1 MRKTGL
7 KQAKASAKKSAP
19 FQTDITR
26 AKTLLH
32 GIVTAR
38 MDADQ
43 RGWLAQQEQKAQA
56 GVTPGHLYL
65 AFSSAAR
72 HFPKVP
78 LELNEA
84 ETTEADALR
93 PGFQPQHWNLLQAV
107 RAFFLLMLPHEQKE
121 TYLSM
126 LGQVLETADMNEQQA
141 IYAALPLL
149 PYPDELV
156 YRAREGLRT
165 NMVCVFEAVACHNPY
180 PADFLPEP
188 AWNQMVLKAVFIE
201 SVLYRI
207 YGADR
212 RANRKLAEM
221 LLDLVH
227 ERWAAGRKVTPEA
240 WRFIGPF
247 IDDHSFT
254 DIETLAHSGD
264 AIERDAA
271 LLACAASDYLPA
283 HRLLQEYA
291 ESYAAIVSGQLNWQ
305 AIGIR
310 HETQR
315 QSNYQKAG

>member
-1 MRKTGL
+1 MKKTGL
-7 KQAKASAKKSAP
+7 KSVNANTSKYVHFQADIKQAKAY
-19 FQTDITR
+19 
-26 AKTLLH
+26 LH
-32 GIVTAR
+32 GIIKAR
-38 MDADQ
+38 VGTEQ
-43 RGWLAQQEQKAQA
+43 CEWLAQQEQKARS

-72 HFPKVP
+72 HFPKTP
-78 LELNEA
+78 LELSETEIAEA
-84 ETTEADALR
+84 EALR

-107 RAFFLLMLPHEQKE
+107 RAFFLLMLPVEPKE

-149 PYPDELV
+149 PYPQELV

-201 SVLYRI
+201 SVLYHI
-207 YGADR
+207 HGANR

-247 IDDHSFT
+247 IDDASFA
-254 DIETLAHSGD
+254 DIEKLAQSAD
-264 AIERDAA
+264 AMERDAA

-283 HRLLQEYA
+283 HRLLQEHA

-310 HETQR
+310 HENQR

>member
-1 MRKTGL
+1 MKKTGL
-7 KQAKASAKKSAP
+7 KSLKANAKKTEH
-19 FQTDITR
+19 FQADI
-26 AKTLLH
+26 AQVKAYLH
-32 GIVTAR
+32 GILKAR
-38 MDADQ
+38 IDAGQ
-43 RGWLAQQEQKAQA
+43 REWLEQQVQKVQA

-72 HFPKVP
+72 HFPKTP
-78 LELNEA
+78 LKLS
-84 ETTEADALR
+84 ETEIAEADALR
-93 PGFQPQHWNLLQAV
+93 HGFQPQYWNVLQTV
-107 RAFFLLMLPHEQKE
+107 RTFFLLMLPVEPKE

-149 PYPDELV
+149 PYPQELV

-247 IDDHSFT
+247 IDADSFA
-254 DIETLAHSGD
+254 DIETLAQSD
-264 AIERDAA
+264 NAVERDAA
-271 LLACAASDYLPA
+271 LLACAASDYLPV
-283 HRLLQEYA
+283 HRLLQEHPK
-291 ESYAAIVSGQLNWQ
+291 SYAAIVSGQLNWQ
-305 AIGIR
+305 DIGIR
-310 HETQR
+310 HENQR